1 MTDRT
6 THLKNLIVVACHA
19 PFKETTLTVPERP
32 EDDDAWVLQSFQ
44 LGEPPLYVA
53 HARRGVELLRA
64 DPEALLIFSGGYTR
78 REAGLRWSEA
88 KTYWSIAKVS
98 NWWNSCKDE
107 HESADF
113 ESRTALEDY
122 SRDSFENLLF
132 SLCRFQQVVGEYPQH
147 VTLISWAFKQER
159 FDLHREAIHFPA
171 SRFRFDGFNEP
182 IGLQAALRGEAVTLA
197 AFRENRYGS
206 NGTIADKRSARN
218 PFNRRHDF
226 QSCPGM
232 KEFFQFLEECPNA
245 HGEYRSSL
253 PWEGTTKL
261 GEKTTA

>member
-6 THLKNLIVVACHA
+6 TPLKNLIVVACHA

-88 KTYWSIAKVS
+88 KTYWSIAKA
-98 NWWNSCKDE
+98 NDE
-107 HESADF
+107 LKLAHC

-147 VTLISWAFKQER
+147 VTLISWAFKRER

-171 SRFRFDGFNEP
+171 WRFCFDGFNEP
-182 IGLQAALRGEAVTLA
+182 IGLEAALRGEAVTLA
-197 AFRENRYGS
+197 AFRENRHGS
-206 NGTIADKRSARN
+206 NGAIA
-218 PFNRRHDF
+218 
-226 QSCPGM
+226 
-232 KEFFQFLEECPNA
+232 
-245 HGEYRSSL
+245 
-253 PWEGTTKL
+253 
-261 GEKTTA
+261 EK